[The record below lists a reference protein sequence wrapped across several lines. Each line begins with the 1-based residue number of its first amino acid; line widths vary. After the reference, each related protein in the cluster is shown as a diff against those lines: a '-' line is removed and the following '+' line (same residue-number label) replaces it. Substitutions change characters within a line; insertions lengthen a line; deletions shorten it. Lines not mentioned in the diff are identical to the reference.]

1 MHVESDSERKAAR
14 PRRRAA
20 ARALATTVARFARFA
35 RFAPIA
41 LGVLSVLA
49 RSSSGQEPPA
59 PSKRADGSPPPS
71 PVPPEIAV
79 ELRKIRALYDEGR
92 FAEAARAGE
101 QLCKV
106 HKESA
111 DAWLT
116 LAAVHLSPIWS
127 RRRDARAESAS
138 RRALQAGGRRPDVLQ
153 ALATALYRQ
162 AKYDDAEPI
171 LNELIDPR
179 PPRVTGDALGD
190 LYVLRAS
197 IALRRDA
204 LAAGSRERAIAD
216 LEAAFVAVPD
226 QPTAHTLRAQMLI
239 AEGKL
244 AEALPH
250 LELAAKADPGDKA
263 VHYQFHLC
271 LSRLGRKDEAKRHY
285 EIWHLL
291 NRLTDSNSATNAPDP
306 KEKREILAKLRECN
320 PADWQR
326 RLDLIEAQLE
336 LGEVEAARKESDALL
351 AERPAWPPALRMKDV
366 AQKAT
371 AGVPVPAPDDGG
383 GG

>member
-1 MHVESDSERKAAR
+1 MDVEPDSDRSGVR
-14 PRRRAA
+14 RRRAA
-20 ARALATTVARFARFA
+20 AGAFACVAALLAA
-35 RFAPIA
+35 APHP
-41 LGVLSVLA
+41 
-49 RSSSGQEPPA
+49 GQAAPRQGPAAAPPQAQPPPA
-59 PSKRADGSPPPS
+59 ASKRPDDSA
-71 PVPPEIAV
+71 PVPAEVVA
-79 ELRKIRALYDEGR
+79 EMRKIRALYDEGR
-92 FAEAARAGE
+92 YADAARAGE
-101 QLCKV
+101 ALCKV

-111 DAWLT
+111 EAWLT
-116 LAAVHLSPIWS
+116 LAAVHLSPAWT

-138 RRALQAGGRRPDVLQ
+138 RRALQAGGRRPETLQ

-162 AKYDDAEPI
+162 AKYDEAEPI

-179 PPRVTGDALGD
+179 PPRASGDALGD

-204 LAAGSRERAIAD
+204 LAPGSRERAVAD
-216 LEAAFVAVPD
+216 LEAALVAVPD
-226 QPTAHTLRAQMLI
+226 HPTAHTLRAQMLI

-244 AEALPH
+244 NEALPH
-250 LELAAKADPGDKA
+250 LELAAKSDPGDKA
-263 VHYQFHLC
+263 VHHQYHLC
-271 LSRLGRKDEAKRHY
+271 LSRLGRRDEAKRHY

-291 NRLTDSNSATNAPDP
+291 NRLTDSNSATSAPDP

-320 PADWQR
+320 PTDWQR

-351 AERPAWPPALRMKDV
+351 AERPAWPPALRLKDV
-366 AQKAT
+366 AQKAK
-371 AGVPVPAPDDGG
+371 AGEAVPAPDDGG